1 MAKATHPV
9 FARLTAEEK
18 ATVDRIV
25 VRAVAMYAAAGY
37 PRRALDIRM
46 DIEAVHARTPLRLQE
61 LAEADDFNFAHD
73 IGGIARH
80 LDRRTG
86 LLTGH
91 FEPRFARPE
100 GRSS

>member
-9 FARLTAEEK
+9 FAQLTAEEK

-25 VRAVAMYAAAGY
+25 DRAVAMYAAAGY
-37 PRRALDIRM
+37 PRKSIDIRM
-46 DIEAVHARTPLRLQE
+46 DIEATHARLPLRLEE
-61 LAEADDFNFAHD
+61 LVEADDFNFAHD

-80 LDRRTG
+80 LDRKTG

-91 FEPRFARPE
+91 FLPRFAPPA